1 VIEPGEIR
9 AGDPIEVVDRPEHD
23 VSVALCFRALTLSPE
38 LLPRLLVADA
48 LPRELRELAQRRT
61 A

>member
-9 AGDPIEVVDRPEHD
+9 AGDPIEVVHRPEHD
-23 VSVALCFRALTLSPE
+23 VSVAVCFRALTLEPE
-38 LLPRLLVADA
+38 LLPRLLAAEA
-48 LPRELRELAQRRT
+48 LPAELRGLVRRRT